1 MRNMLFNFNQ
11 PVFDEDER
19 LVIELQDIDDFP
31 KISLNKI

>member
-31 KISLNKI
+31 KNKSQ

>member
-1 MRNMLFNFNQ
+1 MRNTLFNFNQ

-31 KISLNKI
+31 KNKSQ